1 MKQKPLF
8 PSVLLIIVSVLLFC
22 GMFLHFVQVLRD
34 NLRYDTGITL
44 RETARQ
50 GVNTLRAVTEGHL
63 RTLRFIAARLTDMAL
78 NDPEATIKQLQAIL
92 KLRED
97 KRLGFVLA
105 DGRVFSYIITADQ
118 DYAAYVLAIAAKKP
132 IEFFKQMPARDYARL
147 TMLVTAFLTN

>member
-50 GVNTLRAVTEGHL
+50 GVNTLHAVTEGHL
-63 RTLRFIAARLTDMAL
+63 R
-78 NDPEATIKQLQAIL
+78 
-92 KLRED
+92 
-97 KRLGFVLA
+97 G
-105 DGRVFSYIITADQ
+105 
-118 DYAAYVLAIAAKKP
+118 
-132 IEFFKQMPARDYARL
+132 
-147 TMLVTAFLTN
+147 